1 MPTALPTPGRELLT
15 RPPRDEVELVTRGT
29 VSAIVPEDGLTPLQE
44 LLIAALTKSLTGF
57 SISPRDLAP
66 IEPAEFARA
75 MAARNL
81 AFRSRVVQNMLL
93 GELILEPIPAAVAAR
108 VREFAAELCVDDEMI
123 SVAEAYAAGALDV
136 AAADFSRNGY
146 LAAVDP
152 DRLRAVHAEA
162 LAQSWAAVTED
173 SRLAAQWCALE
184 ALPVGTIGRGVADF
198 YRDRGFVYPGLPGSA
213 PPLLAQHDWVH
224 VLSGY
229 GTTLENELEVFAFI
243 ARANDDPRG
252 FSLLAMI
259 VSLFE
264 TGNLATGAGLFAAN
278 PGHLHD
284 EGMAVRVADAM
295 RRGALMRGSQD
306 FLSTDWFAIAD
317 RPVVDLRREFELC
330 DKSDE
335 AIAAGSR
342 GAWEDGGIT
351 PYQLNSARV
360 AAEHAG
366 RSYLPWSPDPS
377 RA

>member
-1 MPTALPTPGRELLT
+1 
-15 RPPRDEVELVTRGT
+15 
-29 VSAIVPEDGLTPLQE
+29 
-44 LLIAALTKSLTGF
+44 
-57 SISPRDLAP
+57 
-66 IEPAEFARA
+66 

-93 GELILEPIPAAVAAR
+93 GELILEPIPPSVAAR
-108 VREFAAELCVDDEMI
+108 VREFAAELCVDDEII
-123 SVAEAYAAGALDV
+123 SIAEAYAAGALDV

-152 DRLRAVHAEA
+152 DRLRALHAEA

-173 SRLAAQWCALE
+173 SRLAGQWCELE
-184 ALPVGTIGRGVADF
+184 GLPVGTLGRGVADF

-224 VLSGY
+224 VLAGY

-264 TGNLATGAGLFAAN
+264 TGNLASRCWTFRGQPRSLA
-278 PGHLHD
+278 
-284 EGMAVRVADAM
+284 
-295 RRGALMRGSQD
+295 RRGRWPCGWPTQCAAARSCAGSQD

-317 RPVVDLRREFELC
+317 RPVTELRREFELC
-330 DKSDE
+330 DKSAD

-360 AAEHAG
+360 AAELAG
-366 RSYLPWSPDPS
+366 RPYVPWAPDPT

>member
-1 MPTALPTPGRELLT
+1 MPTALPSPADELLT
-15 RPPRDEVELVTRGT
+15 RPALEEVELVTRGT
-29 VSAIVPEDGLTPLQE
+29 VSAIVPEGGLTPLQE

-57 SISPRDLAP
+57 ALSPRELAP
-66 IEPAEFARA
+66 IEPDEFARGLA
-75 MAARNL
+75 SRNL

-93 GELILEPIPAAVAAR
+93 GELILEPIPPAVAAR
-108 VREFAAELCVDDEMI
+108 VREFAAELCVDDEII

-152 DRLRAVHAEA
+152 ERLRAVHADA

-173 SRLAAQWCALE
+173 SRLAGKWCALE
-184 ALPVGTIGRGVADF
+184 ELPVGTLGRGVADF
-198 YRDRGFVYPGLPGSA
+198 YRDRGFVYPGLAGSA

-224 VLSGY
+224 VLAGY

-264 TGNLATGAGLFAAN
+264 TGNLATGAGLFEAN

-306 FLSTDWFAIAD
+306 FLGTDWFTIAD
-317 RPVVDLRREFELC
+317 RPVAELRREFELC
-330 DKSDE
+330 DKSDD
-335 AIAAGSR
+335 AVAAGSR
-342 GAWEDGGIT
+342 GAWEDAGIT

-360 AAEHAG
+360 AAETAG
-366 RSYLPWSPDPS
+366 RLYVPWAPDPA

>member
-1 MPTALPTPGRELLT
+1 MPTALPTPAGELLS
-15 RPPRDEVELVTRGT
+15 PPAADEVEMLTRGMAH
-29 VSAIVPEDGLTPLQE
+29 AIAPEGGLTSLQE
-44 LLIAALTKSLTGF
+44 LLLAALVHSMTGF
-57 SISPRDLAP
+57 AVEPRGLPP
-66 IEPAEFARA
+66 IEPAEFAQT

-81 AFRSRVVQNMLL
+81 AFRTRIVQIMVL
-93 GELILEPIPAAVAAR
+93 GELILEPIPPSVAVR

-146 LAAVDP
+146 LASVDP
-152 DRLRAVHAEA
+152 DRLRVLHAEA

-173 SRLAAQWCALE
+173 ARLAAQWCALE
-184 ALPVGTIGRGVADF
+184 GLPVGTLGRGVADF

-224 VLSGY
+224 VLAGY

-264 TGNLATGAGLFAAN
+264 TGNLAAGAGLFEAN
-278 PGHLHD
+278 PGHLR
-284 EGMAVRVADAM
+284 ETGMAVRVADAM
-295 RRGALMRGSQD
+295 RRGALTRGSQD
-306 FLSTDWFAIAD
+306 FLGFDWFELAD
-317 RPVVDLRREFELC
+317 RPVADLRREFEIP
-330 DKSDE
+330 DKSPE

-351 PYQLNSARV
+351 PFQLNSARV
-360 AAEHAG
+360 AAELAD
-366 RSYLPWSPDPS
+366 RPYVPWAPDPS